1 MALDPSALENTPR
14 GRKIYLLKPVTPA
27 VPRTSLSKMM
37 WLCERGISRRNFLL
51 AACAAPRLL
60 KAAQDTTVP
69 TFATDVKVVNL
80 FATVRDK
87 QANFV
92 RDLTKDDFKLEED
105 GRPQTIRYFS
115 RESDL
120 PLTLGLL
127 IDTSSSQRNVLGQ
140 ERSASYRFLSRV
152 LREDKDQAFVIHFD
166 RDVELLQDLTSSRA
180 QLETALA
187 QLELPELQRPAGGR
201 GYPGSPRRRGLAGG
215 TSLYDAVLLASDEL
229 MKKQTGRKAL
239 ILLTDGVDN
248 GSMVSLTSSI
258 EAAQRA
264 DTLVYSIL
272 FADEGFYGGR
282 LNGPR
287 MNGMGHRGGYPPA
300 GRYPRPNRPD
310 GKKVLDRLAQE
321 TGGAFFEVSHKH
333 PIDKI
338 YDQIQDELRNQYSL
352 GYTPDHPDAAPA
364 YRRINLTATHPD
376 LIVRTRAGYYAAR

>member
-1 MALDPSALENTPR
+1 
-14 GRKIYLLKPVTPA
+14 
-27 VPRTSLSKMM
+27 MM
-37 WLCERGISRRNFLL
+37 WLCERGVSRRDLLL
-51 AACAAPRLL
+51 AACAVPRLL
-60 KAAQDTTVP
+60 KAAQDAPAP

-92 RDLTKDDFKLEED
+92 RDLTKDDFRLEED

-115 RESDL
+115 RDSDL

-127 IDTSSSQRNVLGQ
+127 IDTSLSQRNVLGQ
-140 ERSASYRFLSRV
+140 ERSASYLFLSRV
-152 LREDKDQAFVIHFD
+152 LREDKDHAFVIHFD

-180 QLETALA
+180 ELETALA
-187 QLELPELQRPAGGR
+187 QLERPELHRPGAG
-201 GYPGSPRRRGLAGG
+201 GYPGSPRRRSIAGG

-229 MKKQTGRKAL
+229 MKKQTGRKAI

-248 GSMVSLTSSI
+248 ASMVSLTSSI

-272 FADEGFYGGR
+272 FADDGFYGGR
-282 LNGPR
+282 LGRPR
-287 MNGMGHRGGYPPA
+287 TAGMGHRSVTPGG
-300 GRYPRPNRPD
+300 RFPRPNRPD
-310 GKKVLDRLAQE
+310 GKQVLDRLAQE
-321 TGGAFFEVSHKH
+321 TGGAFFEVSHEH

-352 GYTPDHPDAAPA
+352 GYTSDLTDAGPG
-364 YRRINLTATHPD
+364 YRHINLTVNQPG
-376 LIVRTRAGYYAAR
+376 LVVRTRAGYYAAR